1 MRAMILRNALL
12 AVLGVAL
19 IPGGQA
25 LANHVSCGQT
35 ITQDTTLD
43 SDLVNCPA
51 RGLVLGADGVDL
63 DLAGHTISG
72 TGSAF
77 FGIEARVRSGLS
89 VHDGTVTGFDSFGVL
104 LSDVTDSEV
113 TRLAVTAHFNG
124 IWFSGNSDRNHIQ
137 RNTITA
143 LDGIEMNDDA
153 DANVIAHNSITAGIE
168 GIDLE
173 YDFRNRQQFNRIE
186 HNHSTSGFRVVGND
200 DLVIA
205 HNVINDGFQGMVV
218 GEGSRILISKNT
230 VSGTGQGMI
239 LFHADDSLVE
249 KNVVSDNTID
259 GIVMFNSEG
268 AILNHNVASRNGE
281 FGIQVLT
288 FEPFPD
294 PHTLVHNVANDN
306 GILGIAALPTTI
318 DGGHNRASGNGDPR
332 QCVNVVCK

>member
-1 MRAMILRNALL
+1 MRCRWAIMAMIGMCLL
-12 AVLGVAL
+12 PTAAS
-19 IPGGQA
+19 
-25 LANHVSCGQT
+25 ANHVACGDT

-51 RGLVLGADGVDL
+51 RGLVIGADGVDL

-104 LSDVTDSEV
+104 MSDVKDSEV

-124 IWFSGNSDRNHIQ
+124 IFFTGDSDRNRIE
-137 RNTITA
+137 RNRVAA
-143 LDGIEMNDDA
+143 LDGVELNDDA
-153 DANVIAHNSITAGIE
+153 DANVIARNSIIAGFTGIDLQTDFRIMQFNRVEHNHITAGE
-168 GIDLE
+168 GL
-173 YDFRNRQQFNRIE
+173 RI
-186 HNHSTSGFRVVGND
+186 VGNN

-205 HNVINDGFQGMVV
+205 HNVIDDGNQGMVV
-218 GEGSRILISKNT
+218 GEGSRVLISKNT
-230 VSGTGQGMI
+230 VSGTSQGMT
-239 LFHADDSLVE
+239 LFRFDDSLAE
-249 KNVVSDNTID
+249 KNVVSDNSID
-259 GIVMFNSEG
+259 GIVIFNSEG
-268 AILNHNVASRNGE
+268 AILSHNVASRNGE

-294 PHTLVHNVANDN
+294 PHTLVHNVADDN

-332 QCVNVVCK
+332 QCVNVACK